1 MPQPTP
7 AAPPAARPQTSSS
20 GTGGGSS
27 SIGPSLVI
35 IGELSG
41 QEDLTINGR
50 VEGKVVLK
58 KNSVT
63 VGRKG
68 QVKADIIGQTIRVEG
83 QVHGNLFGATDVVIT
98 QTGSVGGNI
107 VAPRVVLENGSK
119 FKGSIDMEPATAP
132 APPAAKASP
141 AKSESAM
148 PSKAAD
154 SSTSTG
160 GGTPPAKG
168 GQIGLG
174 STAGSRPSRG

>member
-7 AAPPAARPQTSSS
+7 AAPPVARPQQPVSS
-20 GTGGGSS
+20 GGAS

-58 KNSVT
+58 QNSVT

-83 QVHGNLFGATDVVIT
+83 QVRGNLYGATDVVIT

-107 VAPRVVLENGSK
+107 TAPRVVLENGSK
-119 FKGSIDMEPATAP
+119 FKGSIDMEPEKKAASAAAKVEPSQPGQAAKPTAP
-132 APPAAKASP
+132 GATTSPGAASSATKSGQASL
-141 AKSESAM
+141 SG
-148 PSKAAD
+148 
-154 SSTSTG
+154 TG
-160 GGTPPAKG
+160 G
-168 GQIGLG
+168 
-174 STAGSRPSRG
+174 GSRPSRS